1 MIISPPFGLNLRAY
15 QPQPAASFNRK
26 IILSKRASA
35 NSGSRAGDQ
44 TTLHTVATFRMR
56 KP

>member
-15 QPQPAASFNRK
+15 QPKPAASFNGK
-26 IILSKRASA
+26 IILNKRASA
-35 NSGSRAGDQ
+35 NSGSRAGEQ
-44 TTLHTVATFRMR
+44 SALHTIATFRMR